1 LGSGRVCLSPLLR
14 LWCTPAEGLR
24 MLTKRQKELLDFL
37 RAYIAEHGYAP
48 TLDEIGR
55 QFALGSLATVHKHLT
70 NLERKGR
77 IRRLANHSRALEL
90 TEVPAVGA
98 AVAVPLLGRVAAGT
112 PLEPVEV
119 PDAGTLPEERLG
131 RGERVELHVGGERS
145 GRVDS

>member
-1 LGSGRVCLSPLLR
+1 
-14 LWCTPAEGLR
+14 

-55 QFALGSLATVHKHLT
+55 HFALGSLATVHKHLT

-90 TEVPAVGA
+90 TEVPAAGA
-98 AVAVPLLGRVAAGT
+98 AVAVPLLGRVAAGA
-112 PLEPVEV
+112 PIQ
-119 PDAGTLPEERLG
+119 AGPGPEARTLPRGLLG
-131 RGERVELHVGGERS
+131 RGRTLPLPRGGDPMIR
-145 GRVDS
+145 GG

>member
-1 LGSGRVCLSPLLR
+1 
-14 LWCTPAEGLR
+14 

-55 QFALGSLATVHKHLT
+55 HFALGSLATVHKHLT

-90 TEVPAVGA
+90 TEAPAAGA
-98 AVAVPLLGRVAAGT
+98 SVAVPLLGRVAAGAPIQAGAGAETLT
-112 PLEPVEV
+112 PPQEL
-119 PDAGTLPEERLG
+119 LG
-131 RGERVELHVGGERS
+131 RGATLALPARGEPPT
-145 GRVDS
+145 

>member
-1 LGSGRVCLSPLLR
+1 
-14 LWCTPAEGLR
+14 

-55 QFALGSLATVHKHLT
+55 HFALGSLATVHKHLT

-90 TEVPAVGA
+90 TEVPAAGA
-98 AVAVPLLGRVAAGT
+98 AVAVRLLGRVAAGA
-112 PLEPVEV
+112 PIEAGGG
-119 PDAGTLPEERLG
+119 AGTGSPPEEPPRA
-131 RGERVELHVGGERS
+131 GGTLT
-145 GRVDS
+145 

>member
-1 LGSGRVCLSPLLR
+1 
-14 LWCTPAEGLR
+14 

-55 QFALGSLATVHKHLT
+55 HFALGSLATVHKHLT

-90 TEVPAVGA
+90 TEAPAAGA
-98 AVAVPLLGRVAAGT
+98 AVAVPLLGRVAAGA
-112 PLEPVEV
+112 PIEAVEV
-119 PDAGTLPEERLG
+119 PETVTLPQELLG
-131 RGERVELHVGGERS
+131 RGETFALPGPGGSMIRGGILDGGPIVVEARPHAGHSATAVAP
-145 GRVDS
+145 

>member
-1 LGSGRVCLSPLLR
+1 
-14 LWCTPAEGLR
+14 

-55 QFALGSLATVHKHLT
+55 HFALGSLATVHKHLT

-90 TEVPAVGA
+90 TEAPAAGA

-112 PLEPVEV
+112 PIEAGEGPQ
-119 PDAGTLPEERLG
+119 AGTPPAERLG
-131 RGERVELHVGGERS
+131 RGGTLARRAP
-145 GRVDS
+145 